1 METGMNREYK
11 SLKEEI
17 LYHTIRVIDKNPTIP
32 DKKKEG
38 EKERILEIIYG
49 MNDPD
54 RRHVKVKKI
63 EKPKYIPTDSETY
76 M

>member
-49 MNDPD
+49 MNDPEA
-54 RRHVKVKKI
+54 RHVKVLKMKRLNKAI
-63 EKPKYIPTDSETY
+63 SEEQ
-76 M
+76 